1 MSCKAAINT
10 FNSGTQAVALGGTIA
25 LGAAPQQFGK
35 KSCDRNCSDFILRL
49 NGNGITAA
57 ERGFYKV
64 NVSVTAAPTAAG
76 SVTVTMFNNGVVV
89 PGATAS
95 GSVSTANNP
104 TNLSFPAIIYVPCS
118 GPAAN
123 LTLVLTGTASNVTN
137 VAVTVEK
144 I

>member
-25 LGAAPQQFGK
+25 LGASSQQFGK
-35 KSCDRNCSDFILRL
+35 KSCDRNCGDYILRL

-57 ERGFYKV
+57 ERGFYKA

-76 SVTVTMFNNGVVV
+76 IVTVTMFNNGVAV

-104 TNLSFPAIIYVPCS
+104 TNLSFTADIYVPCS

-144 I
+144 L